1 MGSQF
6 KNSRNILIVML
17 GGIGNLILLTP
28 ALRALRNHFS
38 KSKIT
43 LLAGEPSVDDI
54 ISADNLIDALIFFDK
69 NKSNNFF
76 DIFHFIK
83 AMRNEHFD
91 LVLVASSTNVLNAS
105 LATFL
110 MAIPQRIGENIGGK
124 GFFYTHKIPFD
135 KKTHELDGMINL
147 VNFIGCD
154 VKDTLPKISLFD
166 EDKEMAGKFLA
177 KSGLK
182 KGERLIGIHTGC
194 GEKQIFKRWHKER
207 FAKVADELIKKY
219 GVKVLFTGGEKEI
232 DLVKD
237 VMGLMKE
244 HAINASGQ
252 LTIRQT
258 AAVIKQCQLFISND
272 SGLAH
277 IAAAVDTPLIV
288 LFGNTE
294 IWRIAPR
301 GKSVHIIQK
310 YTEQKNI
317 NPLYLIL
324 EEDVL
329 QIAEKILNEN

>member
-1 MGSQF
+1 MESQF
-6 KNSRNILIVML
+6 KNSQNILIIML

-28 ALRALRNHFS
+28 ALRALRHHFP

-43 LLAGEPSVDDI
+43 LLAGEPNIDDVI
-54 ISADNLIDALIFFDK
+54 AADSLIDALIFFDK
-69 NKSNNFF
+69 NKTNNFF
-76 DIFHFIK
+76 DILHFIK
-83 AMRNEHFD
+83 AMRQEHFD
-91 LVLVASSTNVLNAS
+91 LALVASSMNTLKAS
-105 LATFL
+105 FATFL
-110 MAIPQRIGENIGGK
+110 MGIPQRIGENIKGK

-135 KKTHELDGMINL
+135 NKTHELDGMINL
-147 VNFIGCD
+147 VKFIGCD
-154 VKDTLPKISLFD
+154 VENTLPKISLFD
-166 EDKEMAGKFLA
+166 EDEEMAGKFLA
-177 KSGLK
+177 KNGLR

-194 GEKQIFKRWHKER
+194 GEKQTFKRWNKER
-207 FAKVADELIKKY
+207 FAKVADTLIKKFH
-219 GVKVLFTGGEKEI
+219 VKIVLTGGVQET
-232 DLVKD
+232 DLVQEII
-237 VMGLMKE
+237 GLMKE
-244 HAINASGQ
+244 QAINASGK

-277 IAAAVDTPLIV
+277 VAAAVDTPLIV

-294 IWRIAPR
+294 AWRIAPR

-310 YTEQKNI
+310 QIEQKGI